1 MDAGLIASRYAN
13 ALLLFAKEEQAEQR
27 VYADARTLLDA
38 LLTPDGLPD
47 TGKMASCIGSLSE
60 PMQKFVTLVIRN
72 NRVTYLT
79 AILNAY
85 RALYRHEH
93 GITRAWL
100 TTATENPELAGKLEE
115 LMKLQGFTEIDF
127 KTEVNPDLI
136 GGFVVQIEDKRL
148 DASIASQ
155 LRDIRKEWEEKN
167 RKNRNNG

>member
-1 MDAGLIASRYAN
+1 MDTGTIATRYAQ
-13 ALLLFAKEEQAEQR
+13 ALLLFARETKDEQR
-27 VYADARTLLDA
+27 VYEDAA
-38 LLTPDGLPD
+38 LLKQAVQAREDVAG
-47 TGKMASCIGSLSE
+47 CIEKLSA
-60 PMQKFVTLVIRN
+60 PMQRFLALVIRN
-72 NRVTYLT
+72 KRVECLP
-79 AILNAY
+79 AILHDY
-85 RALYRHEH
+85 RILYRKEK

-100 TTATENPELAGKLEE
+100 TTATENPELAEKLTQ
-115 LMKLQGFTEIDF
+115 LMKLQGFTQIDF